1 MLARLERAPPLCE
14 GWRTLTPSDRRKGE
28 RRDSGTGLSRLY
40 DSLGRRLGKRLFD
53 EVRRSDSLRP
63 RLNPSKV
70 AATLLATLVHGLTIL
85 FGAAGVLLIVKH
97 TYVVNVIAG
106 FVLLLLAWA
115 VHPRFGKRPKSLVA
129 RSQAPHLYALADAVA
144 GQLKARRVEA
154 IRIGPQ
160 FQASISSVGWRR
172 RRYLSLGLPLL
183 VVLEPQ
189 ERVAV
194 VAHELAHEVNGD
206 PLRGVFIGS
215 AAQTLVEWYKLLRPS
230 QLPRQRAGRYSRTGG
245 YTGARR
251 FAGFSMV
258 GEMVAH
264 GLMGAVAAVVLS
276 IHRLLL
282 HLIWRDSQRA
292 EYLAD
297 ELSARVA
304 GSAAAVS
311 ALQKTPLALTYREV
325 VQSAGHTQSGE
336 RSIFAKFRD
345 LCMDPAS
352 PSISNARV
360 MSSQGTFRLDAT
372 HPPTSYRIE
381 FLLGRSP
388 DAAMTLTLG
397 ESAAI
402 DREVEVFEAA
412 RQKARTAAYRAAR
425 YR

>member
-1 MLARLERAPPLCE
+1 
-14 GWRTLTPSDRRKGE
+14 LTPSDRRKGE

-206 PLRGVFIGS
+206 PLRGIFIGS
-215 AAQTLVEWYKLLRPS
+215 AAGTLIEWYRLLRPTRVA
-230 QLPRQRAGRYSRTGG
+230 RQRAGGVSRAGG
-245 YTGARR
+245 P
-251 FAGFSMV
+251 AGFAMA

-264 GLMGAVAAVVLS
+264 ALMGALAAVVLG
-276 IHRLLL
+276 IYRGLL

-388 DAAMTLTLG
+388 DAAMTLTHG

-402 DREVEVFEAA
+402 DRELEEFEAA
-412 RQKARTAAYRAAR
+412 LQKEMTEAYRASL

>member
-1 MLARLERAPPLCE
+1 
-14 GWRTLTPSDRRKGE
+14 
-28 RRDSGTGLSRLY
+28 LSRLY

-53 EVRRSDSLRP
+53 EVRQSDSLRP

-85 FGAAGVLLIVKH
+85 FAAAAVLLLVKH

-106 FVLLLLAWA
+106 IVLLLLAWA
-115 VHPRFGKRPKSLVA
+115 VRPRFGKAPKSLVA
-129 RSQAPHLYALADAVA
+129 RSQAPHLYALTDAVA
-144 GQLKARRVEA
+144 AKLQARKVEA
-154 IRIGPQ
+154 IRIDAR
-160 FQASISSVGWRR
+160 FQAGVLSVGWRR
-172 RRYLSLGLPLL
+172 RRFLLLGLPLL
-183 VVLEPQ
+183 IVLESQ

-215 AAQTLVEWYKLLRPS
+215 AAGTLVEWYRLLRPTRVA
-230 QLPRQRAGRYSRTGG
+230 RQRAGGVSRAGG
-245 YTGARR
+245 P
-251 FAGFSMV
+251 AGFAMA

-264 GLMGAVAAVVLS
+264 ALMGAFAALVLGLY
-276 IHRLLL
+276 RGLL

-311 ALQKTPLALTYREV
+311 ALEKTPLSLTYREL
-325 VQSAGHTQSGE
+325 VQSTGHAESSE
-336 RSIFAKFRD
+336 RSIFARFRD

-352 PSISNARV
+352 QSVSNARV
-360 MSSQGTFRLDAT
+360 MSSEGTFRLDRT
-372 HPPTSYRIE
+372 HPPISYRIE
-381 FLLGRSP
+381 FVRGRSP
-388 DAAMTLTLG
+388 DAALTLNHG

-402 DREVEVFEAA
+402 DRELEVFEATL
-412 RQKARTAAYRAAR
+412 QKEMTEAYRASL